1 MKMLGR
7 NVHVEKV
14 AYNRKAKKVGSAQ
27 SVENTG

>member
-7 NVHVEKV
+7 SVHVEKG
-14 AYNRKAKKVGSAQ
+14 AYNRRTEKVGSAQ